1 MAYFP
6 WNDSYSIGV
15 ELFDNEHKKLV
26 AIANEL
32 HDAVTE
38 DADTPVLERILDRLI
53 EHVVLHFRH
62 EEMYFDDWNYPERA
76 EHVASHRRLRRQIF
90 EYRERFLKR
99 PSPELVSEV
108 FEFLRL
114 WLMQHILTEDR
125 AYGAFLIA
133 KGLR

>member
-1 MAYFP
+1 MAYLP

-15 ELFDNEHKKLV
+15 ELFDNEHKQLV

-32 HDAVTE
+32 YDAVAQE
-38 DADTPVLERILDRLI
+38 VDVSALERILDRLI

-62 EEMYFDDWNYPERA
+62 EEMYFDDWNYPEKA
-76 EHVASHRRLRRQIF
+76 EHLASHRRLRREIF
-90 EYRERFLKR
+90 NYRERLHSQ
-99 PSPELVSEV
+99 PSPELASAL

-114 WLMQHILTEDR
+114 WLTQHILTEDR